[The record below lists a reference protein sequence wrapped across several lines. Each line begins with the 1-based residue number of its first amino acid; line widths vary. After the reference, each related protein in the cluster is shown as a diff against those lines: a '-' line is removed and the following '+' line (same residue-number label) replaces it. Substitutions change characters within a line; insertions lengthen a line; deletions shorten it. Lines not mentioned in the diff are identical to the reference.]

1 MTFAGRCRTTAILVA
16 TLVAFI
22 LPLVAAATAE
32 TLPDFVATPG
42 KLPKTVVPI
51 HYEIELTPDLDKL
64 AFAGREKV
72 HIEVLEPT
80 DRLVLNALEL
90 TIETASLDDIASTEI
105 AFDAAAQTVTLTFP
119 RPLAGGHHLL
129 ALAFS
134 GRINRFGRG
143 LFVVDYPVGDG
154 RKRMMSSHLEP
165 TDARRVF
172 PSWDEPAFKAS
183 FALTATVPEQ
193 FLAVSNMPI
202 VDEAAADDGLKRV
215 GFAGTPRMS
224 SYLFVLTIGE
234 LERTTAEVD
243 DVTIGVVT
251 TRGKTAQGRFAL
263 DSAVDLLRYYNDYF
277 GVAYPLPKLD
287 LIAVPGGFGGAME
300 NWGGITFFEGRLL
313 FDPAR
318 NAPDARR
325 GIFAVLAHEMAHQWF
340 GNLVT
345 MAWWDDIWL
354 NEGFASW
361 MQAKAGEHLHPDW
374 QTWLNGNAGKQRA
387 MAEDAQR
394 TSHPIQHPVAN
405 ESEAMAAFDSITYV
419 KGQALIRMLESYL
432 GERTFAAGI
441 RTYMRRH
448 ALGNTTT
455 ADLWRALEVAS
466 GQPVADIAAAFTEQP
481 GVPLV
486 RVQTTCE
493 ADRQRIALVQSR
505 FTVHDPEAKELR
517 WKVPVVYGSPGGTAP
532 ATVVLDGRA
541 VIDGGGCGA
550 PVKFNL
556 GDVGYYRVLYDDAS
570 LAALTGALDRTEAA
584 DRLNLLVDNWALVE
598 AGSAAP
604 ETYFGLATRLV
615 NLDSRAIDEQVLRV
629 YARIDQLER
638 GRPERAAFAAYAR
651 GVLRPAFDQLG
662 WDARPDESAD
672 HALLRPRLI
681 GALGDFNDEAI
692 IAEAKRRFADFLAD
706 PKTLPTNLRAP
717 VTQII
722 GRTADRATYDTLL
735 ARARKVTNADERNR
749 YYSAAAAALDP
760 DLAMATLAITLT
772 DELPTNM
779 VGSLISQVAAEHREL
794 AWRFVREHFEALLT
808 RLGPSFRERFVANLL
823 ANFSDAAHAA
833 ELDALPPPTRPQAL
847 AWAPRAPANAS
858 PRRPIS
864 LRSNCPPSRRGSHG
878 TVRRNGRKS
887 IRARLRDAVS
897 MRHAAFRKLRGAKSL
912 KRKHGRS

>member
-1 MTFAGRCRTTAILVA
+1 MTFAARSRATAILVA

-22 LPLVAAATAE
+22 LPLTAAATAE
-32 TLPDFVATPG
+32 TSPDFVPTPG
-42 KLPKTVVPI
+42 KLPKTVVPL
-51 HYEIELTPDLDKL
+51 HYEIELAPDLDKL
-64 AFAGREKV
+64 AFKGREKV

-90 TIETASLDDIASTEI
+90 TIETASLDEIASAEI
-105 AFDAAAQTVTLTFP
+105 AFDADAQTVTLTFP
-119 RPLAGGHHLL
+119 RPLAVGHHLL
-129 ALAFS
+129 ALAFT

-183 FALTATVPEQ
+183 FALTATVPEH
-193 FLAVSNMPI
+193 FLAVSNMP
-202 VDEAAADDGLKRV
+202 VVEQEAAGDGLKRIA
-215 GFAGTPRMS
+215 FAATPRMS

-234 LERTTAEVD
+234 LERITAEVD

-277 GVAYPLPKLD
+277 GIAYPLPKLD

-313 FDPAR
+313 FDPSR
-318 NAPDARR
+318 NTPDARR
-325 GIFAVLAHEMAHQWF
+325 GFFAVLAHEMAHQWF

-345 MAWWDDIWL
+345 MAWWNDIWL

-374 QTWLNGNAGKQRA
+374 QTWLNGNVGKQRA

-394 TSHPIQHPVAN
+394 TAHPIQHPVAN
-405 ESEAMAAFDSITYV
+405 ESEAMAVFDSITYV

-432 GERTFAAGI
+432 GEETFAAGI

-455 ADLWRALEVAS
+455 ADLWRALEMAS
-466 GQPVADIAAAFTEQP
+466 GRPVAELAAAFTEQP

-486 RVQTTCE
+486 QVRATCE

-505 FTVHDPEAKELR
+505 FTIHDPEAKELR
-517 WKVPVVYGSPGGTAP
+517 WKVPVVFGSPGGTPP
-532 ATVVLDGRA
+532 ATVVLDGNT
-541 VIDGGGCGA
+541 VLDGGRCGT

-570 LAALTGALDRTEAA
+570 FAALTTVLDHMGTA

-598 AGSAAP
+598 AGNAAP

-615 NLDSRAIDEQVLRV
+615 SLDSRAIDEQVLRV
-629 YARIDQLER
+629 FARIDQLER
-638 GRPERAAFAAYAR
+638 DRSERVAFAAYAR

-662 WDARPDESAD
+662 WDPKPDENPN

-692 IAEAKRRFADFLAD
+692 IAEAQRRFADFLAD
-706 PKTLPTNLRAP
+706 PTTLPTNLRAP
-717 VTQII
+717 VTHIV
-722 GRTADRATYDTLL
+722 GRAADRATYDTLL
-735 ARARKVTNADERNR
+735 ARARKATNADERNR

-760 DLAMATLAITLT
+760 DLATATLALTLT

-779 VGSLISQVAAEHREL
+779 VGSLISEVAAEHREL
-794 AWRFVREHFEALLT
+794 AWRFVREHFEALSA
-808 RLGPSFRERFVANLL
+808 RLGPSFRERFVAHLL
-823 ANFSDAAHAA
+823 ANFSDTAHAV
-833 ELDALPPPTRPQAL
+833 ELDEF
-847 AWAPRAPANAS
+847 APAHATS
-858 PRRPIS
+858 G
-864 LRSNCPPSRRGSHG
+864 SR
-878 TVRRNGRKS
+878 VVAA
-887 IRARLRDAVS
+887 RARERITTAADFIAQQLPAVEAWVAQ
-897 MRHAAFRKLRGAKSL
+897 HGAP
-912 KRKHGRS
+912 

>member
-1 MTFAGRCRTTAILVA
+1 MTFAGRCRATTIFIA

-22 LPLVAAATAE
+22 LPLTAAATAE
-32 TLPDFVATPG
+32 TLPDFVPTPG

-51 HYEIELTPDLDKL
+51 HYEIELAPDLDKL
-64 AFAGREKV
+64 AFKGREKV

-90 TIETASLDDIASTEI
+90 MIETASLDDIASTEI
-105 AFDAAAQTVTLTFP
+105 AFDAAAQTVTITFP
-119 RPLAGGHHLL
+119 QPLAAGRHLL
-129 ALAFS
+129 SLAFT

-183 FALTATVPEQ
+183 FALTATVPEH
-193 FLAVSNMPI
+193 FLAVSNMPM
-202 VDEAAADDGLKRV
+202 VEQEAAGDGLKRV
-215 GFAGTPRMS
+215 AFAATPRMS

-234 LERTTAEVD
+234 FERITAEVD

-277 GVAYPLPKLD
+277 GIAYPLPKLD

-313 FDPAR
+313 FDPSR

-374 QTWLNGNAGKQRA
+374 QTWLNSNAGKQRA

-394 TSHPIQHPVAN
+394 TAHSIQHPVAN

-432 GERTFAAGI
+432 GEETFAAGI
-441 RTYMRRH
+441 RIYMRRH

-455 ADLWRALEVAS
+455 ADLWRALEMAS
-466 GQPVADIAAAFTEQP
+466 GRQVAETAAAFTEQP

-486 RVQTTCE
+486 QVRATCE

-505 FTVHDPEAKELR
+505 FTTHDPEAKELR
-517 WKVPVVYGSPGGTAP
+517 WKVPVVYGSPGGAPP
-532 ATVVLDGRA
+532 ATAVLDGNA
-541 VIDGGGCGA
+541 VLDGGRCGT
-550 PVKFNL
+550 PVKFNV

-570 LAALTGALDRTEAA
+570 FAALAGALDRIEAA
-584 DRLNLLVDNWALVE
+584 DRLNLLADNWALVE
-598 AGSAAP
+598 AGSAP
-604 ETYFGLATRLV
+604 PGTYFGLATRLV
-615 NLDSRAIDEQVLRV
+615 SLDSRAIDEQVLRV
-629 YARIDQLER
+629 FARIDQLER
-638 GRPERAAFAAYAR
+638 DRSERVAFAAYAR
-651 GVLRPAFDQLG
+651 GVLRPAFVQLG
-662 WDARPDESAD
+662 WDPKPDENAD

-681 GALGDFNDEAI
+681 GVLGDFNDEAI
-692 IAEAKRRFADFLAD
+692 IAEAKHRFADFLAD
-706 PKTLPTNLRAP
+706 PTTLPTNLRAP
-717 VTQII
+717 ITHIV
-722 GRTADRATYDTLL
+722 GRAADGATYDTLL
-735 ARARKVTNADERNR
+735 ARARKATNAEERNR

-760 DLAMATLAITLT
+760 DLATATLALTLT

-779 VGSLISQVAAEHREL
+779 VGSLISEVAAEHREF
-794 AWRFVREHFEALLT
+794 AWQFVREHFEALST

-823 ANFSDAAHAA
+823 ANFSDTAHAVA
-833 ELDALPPPTRPQAL
+833 LDEF
-847 AWAPRAPANAS
+847 APAHATS
-858 PRRPIS
+858 G
-864 LRSNCPPSRRGSHG
+864 SRA
-878 TVRRNGRKS
+878 VAA
-887 IRARLRDAVS
+887 RARERITSAADFVAQQLPAVEAWVAQ
-897 MRHAAFRKLRGAKSL
+897 HGAP
-912 KRKHGRS
+912 